1 MPNSAQYLLQFFG
14 EEKRAEGETFNL
26 QRVMTAVADVDRQLD
41 GLIGIGLERFKSYKE
56 GMPKLWDAAWHSFQ
70 NPTNNAYSFAMN
82 SPRELSFGIANML
95 RDIRDNCLTVDL
107 TLTEE
112 REKSLNELLEKIIET
127 VNEDDSLSQPTKMYI
142 VKLVHEVHLSV
153 DLQKTGCEFE
163 LSDAI
168 DRLLASLGKIE
179 AVSSNKDKW
188 RKLHDD
194 VVNPFISALFGT
206 VGSYVLGVATGQYQL
221 PWQ

>member
-1 MPNSAQYLLQFFG
+1 MANSAQYLLQFFG
-14 EEKRAEGETFNL
+14 KEERAEGEKFDL

-41 GLIGIGLERFKSYKE
+41 GLIGLGIERFKAYKE
-56 GMPKLWDAAWHSFQ
+56 GMPTLWETAWHSFQ
-70 NPTNNAYSFAMN
+70 NPQNNAYSFTMN
-82 SPRELSFGIANML
+82 NPRKLPFGIANML
-95 RDIRDNCLTVDL
+95 RDIRDNCLSVDMS
-107 TLTEE
+107 LTEE
-112 REKSLNELLEKIIET
+112 REQKINDLLEKVVKT
-127 VNEDDSLSQPTKMYI
+127 VNEDDSLNQATKMYV
-142 VKLVHEVHLSV
+142 VKLVHEVHLAV

-168 DRLLASLGKIE
+168 DRLLASLGKVE